1 MGNKVKYAHR
11 EEINAKDIPSNILRL
26 LPMFRSDMTRFG
38 KKRAET
44 IAKYFLDIACRV
56 NAREGVIDYAEMT
69 YSRQIGTNRVHWF
82 IDICDTSSSNT
93 INKSK
98 KQHEVYLQHF
108 PIILGEKCVDTSPKS
123 DLRVKLKKV
132 KNEWIAEEID

>member
-1 MGNKVKYAHR
+1 MRVKGMRR
-11 EEINAKDIPSNILRL
+11 EEVNLKDIPSNILRL

-38 KKRAET
+38 KKRAEV

-56 NAREGVIDYAEMT
+56 NSREGVIDYSEMS

-82 IDICDTSSSNT
+82 IDICDTSSSKA
-93 INKSK
+93 IDKSK

-132 KNEWIAEEID
+132 KNEWIAAEID